1 MDSTDPMIIL
11 KNEMMREELNED
23 VYNTSSNHTCIIC
36 GNEAIPERER
46 EREREGESTQR
57 RAESESGRQREEYQ
71 LICKNL
77 VA

>member
-46 EREREGESTQR
+46 ERER
-57 RAESESGRQREEYQ
+57 GREHAKKGRE
-71 LICKNL
+71 
-77 VA
+77 